1 VEPYVIM
8 IARLAPK
15 PEKADELRKILQ
27 NFIGPTRAEAG
38 CVAYHLHWYEDHGTV
53 FAFYEVWRSQADLDE
68 HMKTPYISAFMERE
82 LDLLRKPVEI
92 ERMNMLSD
100 FSAGRA

>member
-1 VEPYVIM
+1 M

-15 PEKADELRKILQ
+15 PDKVDELRKILQ
-27 NFIGPTRAEAG
+27 DFVRPTRAEAG
-38 CVAYHLHWYEDHGTV
+38 CVAYHLHSYEDRGTV

-82 LDLLRKPVEI
+82 LDLLQKPVEI
-92 ERMNMLSD
+92 ERMTMLSH
-100 FSAGRA
+100 FP